1 MRKRTLSRHQ
11 ALKALYQLDINHFNQ
26 VDDLLRDFFLYSEE
40 DKEVD
45 EFAGKIVHMLVQKK
59 DEIDALITKYAHNWQ
74 LDRMAYVD
82 RNILRLGCTEL
93 LFFEDIPPKVT
104 INEAIELAKTYGDM
118 ESAKF
123 VNGILDSVAKHDAS
137 SSKQDEIR

>member
-11 ALKALYQLDINHFNQ
+11 ALKCLYQLDIDHFK
-26 VDDLLRDFFLYSEE
+26 DTESTIRDFFGYSLE
-40 DKEVD
+40 DKEID
-45 EFAGKIVHMLVQKK
+45 DFAEKIVRKIIEEKITV
-59 DEIDALITKYAHNWQ
+59 DSLISKYAHNWQ

-104 INEAIELAKTYGDM
+104 INEAIELAKTYGDL

-123 VNGILDSVAKHDAS
+123 VNGILDSIAKHDTS
-137 SSKQDEIR
+137 GSKQDEIR